1 GREGRR
7 LIRGAGSCVMKRMQP
22 LNRSNSGMRK
32 PAKMFL
38 SFLASSRE
46 ILSSWRYASL
56 LTQYASFDHAEL
68 DTYRCGVAAPGSTP
82 LAVSRSFHRHRLA
95 RDSA

>member
-1 GREGRR
+1 
-7 LIRGAGSCVMKRMQP
+7 
-22 LNRSNSGMRK
+22 MRK

-38 SFLASSRE
+38 SFLASLRE

-82 LAVSRSFHRHRLA
+82 LAVSRELA
-95 RDSA
+95 LAPSRQGFGLTK